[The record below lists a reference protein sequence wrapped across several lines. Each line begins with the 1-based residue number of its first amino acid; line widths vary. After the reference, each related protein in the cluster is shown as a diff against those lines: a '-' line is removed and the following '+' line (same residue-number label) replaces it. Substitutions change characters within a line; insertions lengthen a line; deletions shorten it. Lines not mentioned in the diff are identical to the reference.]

1 MSLYLFDTDMLTLY
15 GDGHPRVCERVARY
29 PARSLATSII
39 TVEEQLSGWYTVLR
53 QTKNDQQLVLAYEGM
68 TFSVQFLAQMQVL
81 SLTTDAVARFNAFRK
96 AKLKIKTMDLR
107 IACVA
112 LEFGATL
119 VTRNRVDFEVV
130 PGLEIEDWTLPE
142 THRTSTGR

>member
-1 MSLYLFDTDMLTLY
+1 MSLYLFDTDMLSLY
-15 GDGHPRVCERVARY
+15 ADGHPRVCQRVAMQ
-29 PARSLATSII
+29 PARSLVTSII
-39 TVEEQLSGWYTVLR
+39 TVEEQLTGWYTVMR
-53 QTKNDQQLVLAYEGM
+53 QAKNDQQIVLDYGGM
-68 TFSVQFLAQMQVL
+68 TYSMQFLSRMQVL
-81 SLTTDAVARFNAFRK
+81 SLTTGAMARFTAFRT

-130 PGLEIEDWTLPE
+130 PELAIEDWTL
-142 THRTSTGR
+142 

>member
-15 GDGHPRVCERVARY
+15 SDGHPRVCEHVATH
-29 PARSLATSII
+29 PGKSLATSII

-53 QTKNDQQLVLAYEGM
+53 QSKNDQQLVSAYEGM
-68 TFSVQFLAQMQVL
+68 TYSIQFLSQIQVI
-81 SLTTDAVARFNAFRK
+81 SLTTGAVGGFNAFRK

-107 IACVA
+107 IAYVA
-112 LEFGATL
+112 LESGATL

-130 PGLEIEDWTLPE
+130 PGLEIEDWAVP
-142 THRTSTGR
+142 